1 MAIQDANLELADG
14 QSSTVNIASTNIVD
28 TLTLGNALKNAWFY
42 FRVDTAATASIG
54 NPLLNIHLQTSGDSA
69 FLESTMVTLITS
81 ATFTAAQLTAKKYF
95 AVPIPPYIKR
105 YLRGYMCWSSQISPN
120 ALSSGFAFDMYIG
133 QEPNVR
139 IDRRFSLYG

>member
-14 QSSTVNIASTNIVD
+14 QSLTTNGASTNIVD

-42 FRVDTAATASIG
+42 FRVDTAAAVGVG
-54 NPLLNIHLQTSGDSA
+54 NPLLNVQLQTSNDSS

-81 ATFTAAQLTAKKYF
+81 ASFSAAMLTAKKYF

-105 YLRGYMCWSSQISPN
+105 YLRGYNCWSSQVNPN
-120 ALSSGFAFDMYIG
+120 YLTAFAFDMYIG